1 MELCDI
7 ILIEYQ
13 FYDLNQMTILLG
25 EFVMWTDREKILN
38 SFDEINAYLESM
50 CSFHDYRLG
59 NLELKDNSV
68 SITIEEDMKSID
80 NRNAYIWNFTFNL
93 ISDCRIDMDCILTS
107 YISEVVF
114 RDKHEVMIS
123 LTNGYIWI
131 IADDIQLGIPQS
143 MKVIK

>member
-1 MELCDI
+1 
-7 ILIEYQ
+7 
-13 FYDLNQMTILLG
+13 MTILLG

-38 SFDEINAYLESM
+38 SFDEINLYLESM

-68 SITIEEDMKSID
+68 SVTIEEDMKSID
-80 NRNAYIWNFTFNL
+80 NRNAYLWDFTFRL
-93 ISDCRIDMDCILTS
+93 ISDCRIDMDCILKS
-107 YISEVVF
+107 YITERVF

-123 LTNGYIWI
+123 LTNGYISI
-131 IADDIQLGIPQS
+131 VADDIQLGIPKR